1 MTEITHVVL
10 GPLETNCY
18 FLRDT
23 ETGDV
28 LVVDPGWYD
37 PLLEREVRRV
47 GAENVKGILLTHCHF
62 DHMMGVSRLQKL
74 TGAPVFL
81 PAQESHFP
89 ADPSLTLAYM
99 VYGGLEPF
107 ETSGLVTEGR
117 PVVAGSLSLR
127 PIHTPGHTIGS
138 HCFMIDDI
146 LIAGDTL
153 FCGSVGRTDHPTG
166 NTAMIMQSVRRLAE
180 LPGDYRVFPGHGPTT
195 TLNNERR
202 RNPYLQ

>member
-1 MTEITHVVL
+1 MTEIKHLVL

-28 LVVDPGWYD
+28 LVVDPAWYE
-37 PLLEREVRRV
+37 PALEQEAEAV
-47 GAENVKGILLTHCHF
+47 GAERIKGILLTHCHF
-62 DHMMGVSRLQKL
+62 DHMMGVSRLQKK

-89 ADPSLTLAYM
+89 ADPTLTLAYM
-99 VYGGLEPF
+99 VPGGMEPF
-107 ETSGLVTEGR
+107 ETSGLVSEGK
-117 PVVAGSLSLR
+117 PLTAGSLTLR

-138 HCFMIDDI
+138 HCFLIDDI

-166 NTAMIMQSVRRLAE
+166 NTAMIMQSVRRLAA
-180 LPGDYRVFPGHGPTT
+180 LPGGTRVYPGHGPETT
-195 TLNNERR
+195 IERERR
-202 RNPYLQ
+202 YNPYLQ

>member
-1 MTEITHVVL
+1 MTEIKQVVL

-28 LVVDPGWYD
+28 LVVDPAWYD
-37 PLLEREVRRV
+37 PTLERQVEEV
-47 GAENVKGILLTHCHF
+47 GAENVRGILLTHCHF
-62 DHMMGVSRLQKL
+62 DHMMGVARLQKK

-99 VYGGLEPF
+99 VPGGLEPF

-117 PVVAGSLSLR
+117 PVAAGSLSLR

-138 HCFMIDDI
+138 HCFVIGDI

-166 NTAMIMQSVRRLAE
+166 NTAMIMRSVRRLAE

>member
-1 MTEITHVVL
+1 
-10 GPLETNCY
+10 
-18 FLRDT
+18 
-23 ETGDV
+23 
-28 LVVDPGWYD
+28 
-37 PLLEREVRRV
+37 
-47 GAENVKGILLTHCHF
+47 
-62 DHMMGVSRLQKL
+62 
-74 TGAPVFL
+74 
-81 PAQESHFP
+81 
-89 ADPSLTLAYM
+89 M

-138 HCFMIDDI
+138 HCFLIDDI